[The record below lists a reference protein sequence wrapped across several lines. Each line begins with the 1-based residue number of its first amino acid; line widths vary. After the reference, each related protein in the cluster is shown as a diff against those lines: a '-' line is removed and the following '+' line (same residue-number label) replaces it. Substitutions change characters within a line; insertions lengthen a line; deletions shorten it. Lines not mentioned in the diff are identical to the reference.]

1 MTLSGALFSAVLVES
16 VDALV
21 VEDSVGR
28 HEIFVEVAALSVLP
42 LSVVQKLVADVH
54 LEVNLVEV
62 CQVSLCPEVVSQ
74 VNLGLLG
81 RGPVL
86 AALGNVN
93 ISWIFKR

>member
-1 MTLSGALFSAVLVES
+1 MI
-16 VDALV
+16 

-28 HEIFVEVAALSVLP
+28 HEIFVEVAALGVLP
-42 LSVVQKLVADVH
+42 LSVVQKLVTDVH
-54 LEVNLVEV
+54 LEIDLVEV
-62 CQVSLCPEVVSQ
+62 CQVGLCPEVVSQ

-86 AALGNVN
+86 AALGRVY